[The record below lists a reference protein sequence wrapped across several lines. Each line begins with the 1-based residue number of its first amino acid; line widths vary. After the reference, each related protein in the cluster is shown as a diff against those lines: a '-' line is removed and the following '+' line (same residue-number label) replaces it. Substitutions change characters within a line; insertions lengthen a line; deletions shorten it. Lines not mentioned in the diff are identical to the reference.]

1 MKALV
6 KLLLLAFGLVAAVR
20 AQEQPSPTPS
30 GMDEP
35 ALPNSKPGI
44 PHPPA
49 AGLLP
54 VSGALPNPTPKPEI
68 YSPIKPKETVVT
80 KSTVKPPLRPKTTS
94 KTQNKTQKRF
104 EEVRSIAMRNPHVVY
119 LLKQANKASTGSS
132 RRSLMRAYYKAV
144 CARMRLL
151 EPGLKNSINAYQ
163 EEKTVASGKISDSN
177 TKTSRSK
184 LTNSKKSSHHT
195 QDATPE
201 THTVRHKHAY
211 SHRVVYPSDYEP
223 YGPYA
228 PSGPYGPYGGYYGW

>member
-35 ALPNSKPGI
+35 ALPNSKLEI
-44 PHPPA
+44 PHPPS

-54 VSGALPNPTPKPEI
+54 ESGALPNPTPKPEI
-68 YSPIKPKETVVT
+68 YSPIKPNETVVT
-80 KSTVKPPLRPKTTS
+80 KSTVKPPFRPKTIP
-94 KTQNKTQKRF
+94 KTTGKTQKHF

-119 LLKQANKASTGSS
+119 LLKQANKAATGST

-144 CARMRLL
+144 CARMRIL

-163 EEKTVASGKISDSN
+163 EEKTGTFDKASASN
-177 TKTSRSK
+177 TKTSHSK
-184 LTNSKKSSHHT
+184 LANSRKSSHHT
-195 QDATPE
+195 QD
-201 THTVRHKHAY
+201 THAVRHKHAY
-211 SHRVVYPSDYEP
+211 SHRLLYPNDYEP
-223 YGPYA
+223 YGPYGPYA
-228 PSGPYGPYGGYYGW
+228 PYGPYGPYDGY